1 MGSFRKAALLLVAG
15 AALLAAP
22 PAHAGHGEADLQENA
37 THLANSPQTDATN
50 SDLAFWGDHVYAGN
64 YDGFRI
70 LDVSNRSNPQEL
82 VDFDCPGAQNDLSV
96 WDTGERRLLF
106 LSVDS
111 VQGDDLC
118 GSGAG
123 AVPPLKRDPED
134 VGFEGVRVFDVT
146 DPRSPRYLRAVF
158 TDCGSHTQTL
168 VPARLGADGSY
179 AIDAENP
186 DRVLIYVSSYALASA
201 LEPRCPDLADP
212 APLNDPSHNKISIV
226 EVPFDA
232 PENADVLKEVPLH
245 PTTLGFPAQDSR
257 GCHDIGVFL
266 ELELAAGACQGEGQV
281 WDISDPANPDTM
293 GAQRIFNENIN
304 YWHSASFTWDGR
316 VLIFGDEEGGAAI
329 THGCVNTGEDQLF
342 GTGGTWFYDRE
353 DLSGAPGEGGINVAP
368 ASGSYIQD
376 REQLSSLGLICTA
389 HNYNA
394 IPVTDRYLLSSAY
407 YQAGSSV
414 LNFSNRKAIREIA
427 YYDLDGVD
435 TNPGA
440 GEPNPAADTWSTYFY
455 NGNLFANDTARGV
468 DVFGLTGRAAELV
481 AGARS
486 FDHFNPQTQERTLG
500 PDAADGGGGSGG
512 GSGGGGAGAF
522 CANTVVGTKKADK
535 LRGTDGPDRISG
547 KNGSDRIAGRGGG
560 DCIRGGGGGDR
571 LLGGPGDDEI
581 RPGRGADRVRA
592 GIGNDLINAA
602 RGGRDRIDCGRG
614 DDVAVINPRK
624 DRAARNCEQVPKR
637 GRDDLD
643 RSLLEH
649 LQSH

>member
-1 MGSFRKAALLLVAG
+1 MASIRKLAPLIAA
-15 AALLAAP
+15 AALLAAAA
-22 PAHAGHGEADLQENA
+22 PAHGAHGEADLQEQA
-37 THLANSPQTDATN
+37 THLSNSPQTGATN
-50 SDLAFWGDHVYAGN
+50 SDLAFWGDLVYAGN

-70 LDVSNRSNPQEL
+70 IDVANRGNPQEL
-82 VDFDCPGAQNDLSV
+82 VDFDCPGAQNDLTV

-111 VQGDDLC
+111 VQADDKC
-118 GSGAG
+118 GTGAG
-123 AVPPLKRDPED
+123 AVAPLNPDADD
-134 VGFEGVRVFDVT
+134 VGFEGIRVFDVT

-168 VPARLGADGSY
+168 VPARKNADGGY
-179 AIDAENP
+179 EIDAANP
-186 DRVLIYVSSYALASA
+186 DRALIYVSSYALAA
-201 LEPRCPDLADP
+201 VAEPRCPDLADP
-212 APLNDPSHNKISIV
+212 VPLNDPSHNKISIV

-232 PENADVLKEVPLH
+232 PEQADVLREVPLH

-266 ELELAAGACQGEGQV
+266 ELELAAAACQGEGQV

-293 GAQRIFNENIN
+293 GAQRIFNKNIN
-304 YWHSASFTWDGR
+304 YWHSAAFSWDGR

-353 DLSGAPGEGGINVAP
+353 DLTGAPGEGGMNVAP

-389 HNYNA
+389 HNYNV

-414 LNFSNRKAIREIA
+414 LNFSNRDAIREIA

-440 GEPNPAADTWSTYFY
+440 TEPNPPADTWSTYWY
-455 NGNLFANDTARGV
+455 NGNLVANDTVRGV
-468 DVFGLTGRAAELV
+468 DVFGLKGRAAELV

-486 FDHFNPQTQERTLG
+486 FDHLNPQTQERTLG
-500 PDAADGGGGSGG
+500 ANPADGAGDDA
-512 GSGGGGAGAF
+512 GGGGAGAF
-522 CANTVVGTKKADK
+522 CANTVVGTRAKDK
-535 LRGTDGPDRISG
+535 LLGTKGPDRISG
-547 KNGSDRIAGRGGG
+547 KNGRDRIVGRGGG
-560 DCIRGGGGGDR
+560 DCLRGGGGADR
-571 LLGGPGDDEI
+571 LVGGPGHDEI
-581 RPGRGADRVRA
+581 RPGRGPDRIRA
-592 GIGNDLINAA
+592 GLGDDLVSSA

-614 DDVAVINPRK
+614 DDVAVINARK
-624 DRAARNCEQVPKR
+624 DRAARNCEQVTKR

-643 RSLLEH
+643 RTLQQH